1 MRKFAQV
8 PVAPTQ
14 AGGQY
19 LNPGA
24 TRLPGTTNIP
34 LSGTAAGGQSG
45 DGSFNNPDY
54 VIGLLN
60 QIKNKNSQ
68 QLKQYLPVLEKIVND
83 IQDPSMKKVLS
94 GVYFTIRDNSSVNSG
109 QVNNSL
115 MPQNVQ
121 QVVESAIGQLEIFNN
136 ALKSNGQNKSGE
148 VNNTQTAT
156 ASPSQVLFSPGAGGN
171 GMSGM
176 LPVKTIQKMLNSPL
190 GNTRTSQIIKKKKKT
205 RGNPFKVLMGKVG
218 KLLDHGLN
226 KNQVVKHVAR
236 LKFWN
241 KETVEKAVDIVKDYN
256 RKKYRKASKITMKRF
271 ITAEFDF
278 ENIKRKYETMS
289 NAELLLRKGFL
300 EAVVDGMEL
309 YYPADD
315 AKKDLSAINGILK
328 SREKF

>member
-1 MRKFAQV
+1 MKRFAQV

-14 AGGQY
+14 TGGQD

-34 LSGTAAGGQSG
+34 LNSTNATNRQTG

-54 VIGLLN
+54 VMGLLN
-60 QIKNKNSQ
+60 QIKNKNSE
-68 QLKQYLPVLEKIVND
+68 QLKQYLPVIEKIIND
-83 IQDPSMKKVLS
+83 IQDPAMKKVLS
-94 GVYFTIRDNSSVNSG
+94 GVYYTIRDNSSINSG

-115 MPQNVQ
+115 VPQNVQ
-121 QVVESAIGQLEIFNN
+121 QVVEKAIGQLEIFNN
-136 ALKSNGQNKSGE
+136 ALKSNTQNKNTSISTA
-148 VNNTQTAT
+148 NN
-156 ASPSQVLFSPGAGGN
+156 QVMFSPGAGGN

-176 LPVKTIQKMLNSPL
+176 IPVKTIQKMLNSPL

-226 KNQVVKHVAR
+226 KNQVVKHIAR

-256 RKKYRKASKITMKRF
+256 RKKYRKSSITMKRF

-289 NAELLLRKGFL
+289 NAELLLRKAFL
-300 EAVVDGMEL
+300 EAVADGMEL
-309 YYPADD
+309 YYPSDD
-315 AKKDLSAINGILK
+315 AKKDLSAINRILK
-328 SREKF
+328 SREKFK